1 MEGQNGN
8 FARYEKPLKI
18 GLVALI
24 VISVALIAVFGFI
37 IPAVQ
42 GANQPTTMEFGV
54 APTAATITVDGDT
67 YTTGVY
73 ENFPVGTH
81 TAEITAPGFES
92 KTVEFTVVEH
102 QANTLFT
109 YLYNLEEGLDYFQR
123 SEADLAILSKVDDPT
138 VQGWLVAYNQAVSIQ
153 NELPATVRFEYNQP
167 YQYTDID
174 GSLVQDSR
182 PATVE
187 VELTDGSAMAGCELA
202 FCLWVD
208 TGFVGRD
215 LAAPFVEAQIVE
227 MGYDPSDYYIMYD

>member
-18 GLVALI
+18 GLVVLI
-24 VISVALIAVFGFI
+24 VISVTLIAVFGFI

-54 APTAATITVDGDT
+54 APTAVTITVDGGT

-123 SEADLAILSKVDDPT
+123 SRFSAKLTILPCRS
-138 VQGWLVAYNQAVSIQ
+138 G
-153 NELPATVRFEYNQP
+153 
-167 YQYTDID
+167 
-174 GSLVQDSR
+174 
-182 PATVE
+182 
-187 VELTDGSAMAGCELA
+187 
-202 FCLWVD
+202 
-208 TGFVGRD
+208 
-215 LAAPFVEAQIVE
+215 
-227 MGYDPSDYYIMYD
+227 